1 MFGLFLALF
10 GGLAITPDTLFMR
23 WSQMGGIQ
31 MLAWRG
37 LLMGG
42 VLICAWGIFARATRR
57 ADVLTL
63 LSADGLTVVLCQ
75 FVSAA
80 LFSLGIAH
88 APVSVVL
95 FSIASVPVFSA
106 IFAFV
111 LMGENTHW
119 STWIAVI
126 AVLAGIGIAVFGNT
140 PDALPNAGSPLLGA
154 AAGLGV
160 AMALALNFVSI
171 RRNPQIPILLS
182 AGCGAMLAGAV
193 ALAVVGPAA
202 MQQGNVW
209 AIAATGLVITPVSFF
224 ALALASRH
232 TMITNVSLFML
243 VETVLGPLWVWAG
256 TGERPT
262 DAMMAGGALVVGSLA
277 LYLWYSGYRQARERA
292 LPVPVIQ
299 PEPIGRQG

>member
-10 GGLAITPDTLFMR
+10 GGLAITPDTLLMR

-37 LLMGG
+37 LLMGAA
-42 VLICAWGIFARATRR
+42 LIGAWGIFARATRR
-57 ADVLTL
+57 ADLLAL

-106 IFAFV
+106 IFAFL

-126 AVLAGIGIAVFGNT
+126 AVLAGIAIAVFGNA
-140 PDALPNAGSPLLGA
+140 PDALPNAGNPLLGA

-171 RRNPQIPILLS
+171 RRNPQMPILLS
-182 AGCGAMLAGAV
+182 AGCGALLAGAA
-193 ALAVVGPAA
+193 ALALVGPDA
-202 MQQGNVW
+202 MQQGKVW
-209 AIAATGLVITPVSFF
+209 AIAVTGLVITPVSFF
-224 ALALASRH
+224 SLALASRH
-232 TMITNVSLFML
+232 TMTTNVSLFML

-262 DAMMAGGALVVGSLA
+262 GAMMAGGLLVVGSLVV
-277 LYLWYSGYRQARERA
+277 YLWYAGRNQASARQSAVAARSDA
-292 LPVPVIQ
+292 A
-299 PEPIGRQG
+299 

>member
-10 GGLAITPDTLFMR
+10 GGLAITPDTLLMR
-23 WSQMGGIQ
+23 WSQMDGIQ

-37 LLMGG
+37 LLMGAG
-42 VLICAWGIFARATRR
+42 LIGAWGIFARTTRR

-80 LFSLGIAH
+80 LFSLGIAQ

-111 LMGENTHW
+111 LMGEDTHW
-119 STWIAVI
+119 STWVAVI
-126 AVLAGIGIAVFGNT
+126 AVLAGIGIAVFGNAPET
-140 PDALPNAGSPLLGA
+140 QPHAGGTLLGA

-171 RRNPQIPILLS
+171 RRNPRMPILLS
-182 AGCGAMLAGAV
+182 AGCGALLAGAA
-193 ALAVVGPAA
+193 ALALVGPDA
-202 MQQGNVW
+202 MQQGKVW
-209 AIAATGLVITPVSFF
+209 AITVSGLVITPVSFF

-232 TMITNVSLFML
+232 TMTTNVSLFML

-262 DAMMAGGALVVGSLA
+262 GAMMAGGLLVVGSLVV
-277 LYLWYSGYRQARERA
+277 YLWYAGRNQASARQSAVAARSGAA
-292 LPVPVIQ
+292 
-299 PEPIGRQG
+299 